1 MSFFALQCEPSSQR
15 LNAYLDYITN
25 RHFSFS
31 LQPLIDEHPE
41 LLRPRH
47 DKTLKLA
54 LVQFPFHSMTFAS
67 PPQWLWVDAPRP
79 RRIERHFDGVLFLVT
94 WEDFG
99 FECFPLHSFPS
110 FVREADD

>member
-1 MSFFALQCEPSSQR
+1 
-15 LNAYLDYITN
+15 
-25 RHFSFS
+25 
-31 LQPLIDEHPE
+31 
-41 LLRPRH
+41 
-47 DKTLKLA
+47 
-54 LVQFPFHSMTFAS
+54 MTFAS